1 MGSCQWIDIP
11 HGLDMLRTFPCRF
24 AASLVATVSIFTLA
38 MPFAQARELAVEPD
52 EFVEVEIATVGV
64 SPFGSPVILL
74 REPEAREVIPIFIG
88 TAEAK
93 SILRAL
99 RGLEPQRPM
108 THDLLGKVY
117 GAFDARLVRVYVDDL
132 RDDIFFGMLEFE
144 VEGHDEPLRIDSRPS
159 DALALA
165 LRAGATIHVAPK
177 VREAARRIE
186 YEGLENEVV
195 SAIGLTV
202 SPVTPE
208 LREALEL
215 PDRDGVLV
223 TDSRAA
229 AAEAGI
235 VPGALIVT
243 VNGEVPTTPWRFLEL
258 VRDTAEDEN
267 ARIVYWQEGEEHEI
281 ELPTDVPDPEPRD
294 PEEDEGITL

>member
-1 MGSCQWIDIP
+1 
-11 HGLDMLRTFPCRF
+11 MLREFPNRPEF
-24 AASLVATVSIFTLA
+24 RPLLAVLLLVLA
-38 MPFAQARELAVEPD
+38 VPCSQARELAAERE

-64 SPFGSPVILL
+64 SPFGSPVVLL
-74 REPEAREVIPIFIG
+74 REPAAREVIPIFIG
-88 TAEAK
+88 TAEAR

-99 RGLEPQRPM
+99 RGLEPRRPM

-117 GAFDARLVRVYVDDL
+117 GALDAHLTRIYVDDL

-144 VEGHDEPLRIDSRPS
+144 VEGRDEPLRIDSRPS

-177 VREAARRIE
+177 VREAARRIK

-215 PDRDGVLV
+215 PERDGVLV
-223 TDSRAA
+223 TDSRSA

-235 VPGALIVT
+235 APGALILA
-243 VNGEVPTTPWRFLEL
+243 VNDETPTTPWRFLEL
-258 VRDTAEDEN
+258 VRDTPGDED
-267 ARIVYWQEGEEHEI
+267 AHIVYWQEGEEHEI
-281 ELPTDVPDPEPRD
+281 ELPTDIPDPEPRD
-294 PEEDEGITL
+294 PEEDDGIML

>member
-1 MGSCQWIDIP
+1 MLPVRRIP
-11 HGLDMLRTFPCRF
+11 NGPGMLRKFPCRP
-24 AASLVATVSIFTLA
+24 AACSFLAAAVFTLA
-38 MPFAQARELAVEPD
+38 APFSQARELAAERD

-64 SPFGSPVILL
+64 SPFGSPVVLL
-74 REPEAREVIPIFIG
+74 REPAAREVIPIFIG
-88 TAEAK
+88 TAEAQ
-93 SILRAL
+93 SIMQAL
-99 RGLEPQRPM
+99 RGMEPQRPM
-108 THDLLGKVY
+108 THDLLGDVSK
-117 GAFDARLVRVYVDDL
+117 ALDARLVRIYVDDL

-144 VEGHDEPLRIDSRPS
+144 VEGRDEPLRIDSRPS

-202 SPVTPE
+202 SPVTGE

-215 PDRDGVLV
+215 PERDGVLV

-235 VPGALIVT
+235 APGALIVA
-243 VNGEVPTTPWRFLEL
+243 VNDETPTTPWRFLEL
-258 VRDTAEDEN
+258 VRDTAEGED
-267 ARIVYWQEGEEHEI
+267 ARIVYWQEGEEHAI

-294 PEEDEGITL
+294 PDEDEGITL

>member
-1 MGSCQWIDIP
+1 
-11 HGLDMLRTFPCRF
+11 MLREFPNRPE
-24 AASLVATVSIFTLA
+24 ARPLLAVLLLVLA
-38 MPFAQARELAVEPD
+38 VPCSQARDLAVERE
-52 EFVEVEIATVGV
+52 EFVEVEIATVGI
-64 SPFGSPVILL
+64 SPFGSPVVLL
-74 REPEAREVIPIFIG
+74 REPAAREVIPIFIG
-88 TAEAK
+88 TAEAQ

-99 RGLEPQRPM
+99 RGLEPRRPM
-108 THDLLGKVY
+108 THDLLGEVY
-117 GAFDARLVRVYVDDL
+117 GALDARLVRIYVDDL

-144 VEGHDEPLRIDSRPS
+144 VEGRDEPLRIDSRPS

-165 LRAGATIHVAPK
+165 LRAGASIHVAPK

-215 PDRDGVLV
+215 PERDGVLV
-223 TDSRAA
+223 TDSRSA

-235 VPGALIVT
+235 APGALILS
-243 VNGEVPTTPWRFLEL
+243 VNDETPTTPWRFLEL
-258 VRDTAEDEN
+258 VRDTPGDED
-267 ARIVYWQEGEEHEI
+267 ARILYWQEGRERET
-281 ELPTDVPDPEPRD
+281 ELPTDVPEPEPRN
-294 PEEDEGITL
+294 PEVDDGITL